1 MQNPVT
7 KKREGA
13 RVELNKRE
21 GGRAQARKARAWAR
35 SKTEFSFG
43 DSVLHEQH
51 PRSSEEN
58 PRSSEDDARAN
69 QKKARNFFFWA
80 RTLAFFFP
88 TFEVVVA

>member
-1 MQNPVT
+1 MDAGPGM

-13 RVELNKRE
+13 RVELNKR
-21 GGRAQARKARAWAR
+21 GGERAQARKVRAWAR

-58 PRSSEDDARAN
+58 PRSSKGDARAN
-69 QKKARNFFFWA
+69 KKKPCDFFLGLHPRVFSDVIG
-80 RTLAFFFP
+80 
-88 TFEVVVA
+88 ECVH